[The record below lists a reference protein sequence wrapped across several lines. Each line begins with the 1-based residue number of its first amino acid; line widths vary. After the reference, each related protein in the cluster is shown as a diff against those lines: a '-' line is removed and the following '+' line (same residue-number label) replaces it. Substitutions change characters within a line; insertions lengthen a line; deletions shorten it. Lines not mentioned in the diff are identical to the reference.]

1 MSRRGSEDDLDS
13 LNLLLDTV
21 CNMFGIFIFSAL
33 VVAIMSVTRT
43 TQVVAESSPRSAS
56 AEIVQQLESARAS
69 VDGLN
74 EQLERSRTSRGQVFS
89 ERAKQAAERRRE
101 AESAVEARRQT
112 KRQYE
117 EAIEN
122 LDQFLAGLPV
132 AVARL
137 RDEVASLEDAVRR
150 AKAVKEVEART
161 PLRRALEGRVPVQVV
176 LHDGKAYVLNAW
188 WDHVGPAHHPC
199 DIWCDWNPAAVDP
212 DPRLSECR
220 VVSCIRGGSI
230 EIHRI
235 ARLRDDGGI
244 PARSPEA
251 LASDANWK
259 RFLDSLDPTKHVVS
273 IRSTFTGFGA
283 FGAVRGSIVSRGIP
297 YNAEP
302 VRLDPFYRDS
312 IIEGTPIG
320 Q

>member
-1 MSRRGSEDDLDS
+1 MSRRGAEDDLDS

-43 TQVVAESSPRSAS
+43 TQVVAESSPQSAS

-74 EQLERSRTSRGQVFS
+74 EQLERSMASRSQVFTQ
-89 ERAKQAAERRRE
+89 RAKQAAERRRE
-101 AESAVEARRQT
+101 AEAAVETRRQT
-112 KRQYE
+112 KKQYE
-117 EAIEN
+117 EAIKD
-122 LDQFLAGLPV
+122 LDQFLAELPV
-132 AVARL
+132 AVSRL

-176 LHDGKAYVLNAW
+176 LHQDKAYVLNSW

-199 DIWCDWNPAAVDP
+199 DIWCDWNPAAVGP
-212 DPRLSECR
+212 NPECR
-220 VVSCIRGGSI
+220 VVSCVRGGSI
-230 EIHRI
+230 EIHRV
-235 ARLRDDGGI
+235 ALLRDDGGI
-244 PARSPEA
+244 PANSPEV
-251 LASDANWK
+251 LSGNANWK
-259 RFLDSLDPTKHVVS
+259 KFLDSLDPARHVVS
-273 IRSTFTGFGA
+273 IRSTYTGFGA

>member
-43 TQVVAESSPRSAS
+43 TQVVAESAPRSAS
-56 AEIVQQLESARAS
+56 AETLQKLESARAS

-74 EQLERSRTSRGQVFS
+74 EQLERSRTSRSQVFS
-89 ERAKQAAERRRE
+89 DRAKQAAERRRE
-101 AESAVEARRQT
+101 AESAVESRRETQ
-112 KRQYE
+112 RQYE
-117 EAIEN
+117 SAIEN
-122 LDQFLAGLPV
+122 LDRFLADLPV
-132 AVARL
+132 AVSRL
-137 RDEVASLEDAVRR
+137 RDEVAALEDAIRR
-150 AKAVKEVEART
+150 ARAVKEVEART
-161 PLRRALEGRVPVQVV
+161 PLRRSLEGRVPVQVV
-176 LHDGKAYVLNAW
+176 LDADKAYVLNAW

-212 DPRLSECR
+212 SPSKSECR

-230 EIHRI
+230 EIHRVTW
-235 ARLRDDGGI
+235 LRPDGGI
-244 PARSPEA
+244 PAKSPDDLEKNA
-251 LASDANWK
+251 DWK
-259 RFLDSLDPTKHVVS
+259 RFLDSLDPARHVVS
-273 IRSTFTGFGA
+273 IRSTASGFGA

-297 YNAEP
+297 YNADP
-302 VRLDPFYRDS
+302 VRLNPFYRDS